1 MKRTLKIA
9 LFGALLAG
17 GLSLPRLASAELER
31 TIDSSRIHLRDVSD
45 GYDDG
50 ELASLDLGPAPPPG
64 GSRLLSRGE
73 VEDQL
78 HAAGDDAK
86 NLRMPSSLR
95 VKSAAKRWS
104 ADELREALTP
114 RLMAALPVGLKF
126 KSSKLNRTLVTS
138 PSIVIG
144 DAHFPKFPKREGE
157 LTLTATVDLSQ
168 DGVTVL
174 RVPVTVVVVV
184 TELAT
189 RPAAA
194 KGARINLVI
203 EHGPA
208 RVTALATALSD
219 TELGAMG
226 SFRVSSTQ
234 RILRARLVGPDS
246 ALVVE

>member
-1 MKRTLKIA
+1 MSPFTKLGM
-9 LFGALLAG
+9 LGFLLA
-17 GLSLPRLASAELER
+17 SSVSFSANAELER
-31 TIDSSRIHLRDVSD
+31 TIDSARIHLADISD
-45 GYDDG
+45 GYDDS
-50 ELASLDLGPAPPPG
+50 ELSSLDLGPSPPPG
-64 GSRLLSRGE
+64 SSRLLSRGE

-95 VKSAAKRWS
+95 VKSAAKRWP
-104 ADELREALTP
+104 AEELRAALTP
-114 RLMAALPVGLKF
+114 RLLAALPAGLKF
-126 KSSKLNRTLVTS
+126 KSSRLNRALVTS
-138 PSIVIG
+138 PSIKIG

-157 LTLTATVDLSQ
+157 LTLTAIVDLIQ
-168 DGVTVL
+168 DDVTVL
-174 RVPVTVVVVV
+174 RVPVTVVVWV
-184 TELAT
+184 TEAAT

-219 TELGAMG
+219 IELGALG
-226 SFRVSSTQ
+226 SFQVASTRRV
-234 RILRARLVGPDS
+234 LRARLVGPDS